1 MTSMFKTKILNLWVS
16 FCLAANENP
25 EVFLFGGGVVN

>member
-1 MTSMFKTKILNLWVS
+1 MTSVIKTKILKPLG
-16 FCLAANENP
+16 FLCLTANENP